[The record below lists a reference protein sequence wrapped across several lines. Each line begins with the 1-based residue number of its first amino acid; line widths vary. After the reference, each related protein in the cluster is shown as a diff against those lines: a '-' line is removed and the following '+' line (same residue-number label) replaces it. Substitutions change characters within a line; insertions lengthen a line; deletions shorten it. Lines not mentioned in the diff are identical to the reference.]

1 MTLEG
6 NGMKKLPDNRVAS
19 DIASSLLQEDVFNCE
34 RILTGNQNIV
44 FSVDTKDETYI
55 VRMTDDV
62 KYPIAAQ
69 YWQKIL
75 IPLSIPVCPFLYAD
89 LDNKHSEFFTVIMKK
104 LPGKDLFHVYGNL
117 NQDEKKNIAYE
128 IYHIQQ
134 KMNGLPLGNTYGH
147 SCYYEE
153 ELHSSWIDF
162 LNYNLVFF
170 LEKIQKNKQISP
182 ELIIPA
188 FKLLKCIDFSQ
199 VRPTPFLRDIS
210 ERNVMIHDGHIS
222 GIIDVDDVGFGDK
235 LLVIA
240 LTQIALEQDG
250 HDTYYVDCWKA
261 LLNLNENEIERY
273 NYYLV
278 YYILSFIKSAGL
290 KTYNQQT
297 MDFNVE
303 KLSGMLEKAY
313 SYFRPRYPHCFTA

>member
-1 MTLEG
+1 ME
-6 NGMKKLPDNRVAS
+6 MKKLPDNSTALHV
-19 DIASSLLQEDVFNCE
+19 ASSLLQEDVFNCE

-44 FSVDTKDETYI
+44 YSVDTKDDNYI

-75 IPLSIPVCPFLYAD
+75 IPLSIPICPFTHTD
-89 LDNKHSEFFTVIMKK
+89 FENKHSEFFSVLMKK
-104 LPGKDLFHVYGNL
+104 LPGKDLFHVYSNL
-117 NQDEKKNIAYE
+117 SKTDKENIAYE
-128 IYHIQQ
+128 IFHIQQ
-134 KMNGLPLGNTYGH
+134 KTDNLPLGKTFGH
-147 SCYYEE
+147 SCFYEE
-153 ELHSSWIDF
+153 DLHFSWTDF

-170 LEKIQKNKQISP
+170 LEKIQQHKQVST

-188 FKLLKCIDFSQ
+188 FKLLKYIDFSQ
-199 VRPTPFLRDIS
+199 VIPAPFLRDIS

-222 GIIDVDDVGFGDK
+222 GIIDVDDLGFGDK

-250 HDTYYVDCWKA
+250 HDTYYVDCWKQ

-273 NYYLV
+273 NYYLI

-290 KTYNQQT
+290 KTYNQQK

-303 KLSGMLEKAY
+303 KLNKMLDKAY
-313 SYFRPRYPHCFTA
+313 SYFKPKYPQCFN